1 MKKFFSILRRVAA
14 SVWMP
19 PVALIGVALAMF
31 VEDVLWFKYPALL
44 VRHVLDFEWC
54 WSYALVLFVLA
65 SAISVVLFLCDL
77 LRRKWWRGLARAGLF
92 AVGFA
97 LMCWIGNGLS
107 DYARR
112 NLVPTI
118 EIRIAGKDIAMIN
131 EKCFA
136 PASLSKILRQIY
148 MKSGDAS
155 VAFVIG
161 EDIGFQDF
169 WSNFLNQCST
179 AGVWR
184 LAFRTAD
191 GEWSFLYTDGAHMG
205 CMRHMDYMHEPKI
218 AAVRIGEGGSL
229 SFEDNYRMM
238 DIEKSEDGGWLQG
251 HHNIFND
258 SESAVFGDGVS
269 ARYDAAA
276 VVIDSDCAE
285 DCRVSLVADCVRR
298 LNEAGFSGVFL
309 LYIGD

>member
-1 MKKFFSILRRVAA
+1 
-14 SVWMP
+14 
-19 PVALIGVALAMF
+19 
-31 VEDVLWFKYPALL
+31 
-44 VRHVLDFEWC
+44 
-54 WSYALVLFVLA
+54 
-65 SAISVVLFLCDL
+65 
-77 LRRKWWRGLARAGLF
+77 
-92 AVGFA
+92 
-97 LMCWIGNGLS
+97 
-107 DYARR
+107 
-112 NLVPTI
+112 
-118 EIRIAGKDIAMIN
+118 
-131 EKCFA
+131 
-136 PASLSKILRQIY
+136 
-148 MKSGDAS
+148 
-155 VAFVIG
+155 
-161 EDIGFQDF
+161 
-169 WSNFLNQCST
+169 
-179 AGVWR
+179 
-184 LAFRTAD
+184 
-191 GEWSFLYTDGAHMG
+191 MG

-218 AAVRIGEGGSL
+218 AAVRIVEGGSL